1 MKAAALFLM
10 CCLGLMC
17 CLASFEAYAAPSLA
31 GIWFGQGQ
39 PYDKRS
45 MYIDR
50 FMANGKFRSEFRDC
64 RGDKA
69 EDSDEDGI
77 WSVKGDILTI
87 KVERRNGVI
96 EPRTENYRL
105 ISVTPTRF
113 TDVYLPLNFPFD
125 ERRVDDKFTMPDCQL
140 VS

>member
-1 MKAAALFLM
+1 MRCLVVSLI
-10 CCLGLMC
+10 CCLMALP
-17 CLASFEAYAAPSLA
+17 ASAAPSLV

-50 FMANGKFRSEFRDC
+50 FMANGKYRSEFRDC
-64 RGDKA
+64 HKDGAD
-69 EDSDEDGI
+69 DSYEDGT

-87 KVERRNGVI
+87 NVERHDGVAA
-96 EPRTENYRL
+96 PRSETYRL
-105 ISVTPTRF
+105 TLVTPTRF
-113 TDVYLPLNFPFD
+113 KDVYLPLNFPFD
-125 ERRVDDKFTMPDCQL
+125 EHRVDEKFVMPDCHL

>member
-1 MKAAALFLM
+1 MKAAAF
-10 CCLGLMC
+10 CLIG
-17 CLASFEAYAAPSLA
+17 CLASFPAHAAPSLV

-50 FMANGKFRSEFRDC
+50 FFANGKYRSEFRDC
-64 RGDKA
+64 HKEGAD
-69 EDSDEDGI
+69 DSYEDGT

-87 KVERRNGVI
+87 NVERHNGMAA
-96 EPRTENYRL
+96 PRSETYRL
-105 ISVTPTRF
+105 TLVTQTRF
-113 TDVYLPLNFPFD
+113 KDVYLPLNFPFD
-125 ERRVDDKFTMPDCQL
+125 EHRVDEKFVMPDCQL

>member
-1 MKAAALFLM
+1 MRAAVL
-10 CCLGLMC
+10 CVIGCLV
-17 CLASFEAYAAPSLA
+17 SSEVRAAPSLV

-50 FMANGKFRSEFRDC
+50 FFANGKFRSEFRDC
-64 RGDKA
+64 RGPKA
-69 EDSDEDGI
+69 EDSDEDGT

-87 KVERRNGVI
+87 QVERRNGVVD
-96 EPRTENYRL
+96 PRTETYRL
-105 ISVTPTRF
+105 ISVTQTRF
-113 TDVYLPLNFPFD
+113 KDVFLPLNFPFD
-125 ERRVDDKFTMPDCQL
+125 EHRVDEKFVMPDCQL

>member
-1 MKAAALFLM
+1 MKAAAL
-10 CCLGLMC
+10 CLIC
-17 CLASFEAYAAPSLA
+17 CLAAFPARAAPSLV

-50 FMANGKFRSEFRDC
+50 FMANGNFRSEFRDC

-69 EDSDEDGI
+69 EDSDEDGT

-87 KVERRNGVI
+87 KVERRNGVV

-113 TDVYLPLNFPFD
+113 KDVYLPLNFPFD
-125 ERRVDDKFTMPDCQL
+125 EHRVDEKFVMPDCQL

>member
-1 MKAAALFLM
+1 MSAAAF
-10 CCLGLMC
+10 CLIV
-17 CLASFEAYAAPSLA
+17 CLAAFPARAASSLV

-50 FMANGKFRSEFRDC
+50 FMANGRFRSEFRDC
-64 RGDKA
+64 RGPKA
-69 EDSDEDGI
+69 EDSDEEGI

-87 KVERRNGVI
+87 QVERRNGVAD
-96 EPRTENYRL
+96 PRTETYRL
-105 ISVTPTRF
+105 ISVTQTRF
-113 TDVYLPLNFPFD
+113 KDVFLPLNFPFD
-125 ERRVDDKFTMPDCQL
+125 EHRVDAKFVMPDCQL

>member
-1 MKAAALFLM
+1 MKGAAACLI
-10 CCLGLMC
+10 CCLM
-17 CLASFEAYAAPSLA
+17 AFPARAAPSLV

-50 FMANGKFRSEFRDC
+50 FFANGKYRSEFRDC
-64 RGDKA
+64 QKDKA
-69 EDSDEDGI
+69 EDSNEDGT

-87 KVERRNGVI
+87 NVERHNGVAA
-96 EPRTENYRL
+96 PRSETYRL
-105 ISVTPTRF
+105 TLVTPTRF
-113 TDVYLPLNFPFD
+113 KDIYLPLNFPFD
-125 ERRVDDKFTMPDCQL
+125 EHRVDDKFVMPACEL